1 MGEEWG
7 KGGGRRGG
15 GGGGGGGGRGV
26 NNIIPLYNSQFIP
39 LSGMQIG
46 SVPGKQPETKPDQPE
61 CKLFL
66 ISLNTD
72 FCYGMDF
79 NDLEVKARSCTS
91 ASKERCHQGL
101 PSCTV
106 QTQGIN

>member
-1 MGEEWG
+1 MSWYQQQWRQKERQREGDERGEWG
-7 KGGGRRGG
+7 EGGGRRG
-15 GGGGGGGGRGV
+15 RGI
-26 NNIIPLYNSQFIP
+26 NIIIPLFNSQFIP

-72 FCYGMDF
+72 LLW
-79 NDLEVKARSCTS
+79 N
-91 ASKERCHQGL
+91 GL
-101 PSCTV
+101 
-106 QTQGIN
+106 Q